1 MIQSSLYRALNK
13 GFDYQILACKDF
25 KESELAKEVI
35 SYFKP
40 NTKAILFPEFRA
52 KKNDDLRSFFEEF
65 LQLLG
70 GLREFYQA
78 LENKQ
83 EAIII
88 APISALLHP
97 LPKKELLESFKIT
110 LLEKYNLKDL
120 KDKLFYYGYE
130 ILDLVEVEGE
140 ASFRGDI
147 VDIYAPNSKAYRL
160 SFFDTECESIKEFD
174 PTTQMS
180 LKEDLL
186 EIEIPPTLFSLDE
199 PSYKDLK
206 TKVEQSPLNSFS
218 KDLTSFGLWFLGEKA
233 NDLLHAYKSVISP
246 KALEEIQELASLNEL
261 DCERFKSL
269 KVLENAQGYEDLEI
283 HAHALEGFIA
293 LHSNHKI
300 TLLAPNK
307 TILDNV
313 LGTIKKSNMDNVLGT
328 IEKSN
333 MECVIAPFVL
343 NFKTPDGIFISLNS
357 FERKKK
363 RQKSKL
369 ALNELNPGEWVVH
382 DDYGVGVFSQLV
394 QHSVLGSKRDFLEI
408 AYLGEDKLLLPVENL
423 HLIARY
429 VAQSDSVPVK
439 DRLGKGSFLKLKAKV
454 RTKLLEIAGKII
466 ELAAERN
473 LILGKKMDTH
483 LAELEVFK
491 SHAGFEYTSDQEKA
505 IAEISKDL
513 SSKRVMDRLLSGD
526 VGFGKTEVAMH
537 AIFCAFLNGFQSVL
551 VVPTTLL
558 AHQHFETLRA
568 RFENFGVKVARLDRY
583 ASEKNK
589 LLKAVELGLIDVL
602 VGTHAILGAKFKN
615 LGLVVV
621 DEEHKFGVKQKE
633 ALKELSKSVH
643 FLSMSATPIPR
654 TLNMALSQIKSISSL
669 KTPPTDRKPSRT
681 FLKEKNDE
689 LLKEIIYRELRRN
702 GQIFYIHNH
711 IASISKVKTKLEN
724 LIPKL
729 KIAILHSQINANK
742 SEEIMLEFAKGNYQV
757 LLCTSIVESGIHLP
771 NANTIII
778 DNAQNFGLADLHQLR
793 GRVGRGKKEGF
804 CYFLIED
811 QKSLNEQALK
821 RLLALE
827 KNSYLGSGESIA
839 YHDLEIR
846 GGGNLLGQD
855 QSGHIKNIGYALY
868 TRMLED
874 AIYEL
879 SGGKKRLEKSVEI
892 QLGVSAFLN
901 PELIASDSL
910 RLDLYRRLSLCE
922 NVDEV
927 GQIHEE
933 IEDRFGKIDD
943 LSAQFLQIITLK
955 ILANQLGILKLS
967 NFNQNITLTYS
978 DEKKESLKAPSK
990 DDNDILETLL
1000 KHLRAQISLKQR

>member
-25 KESELAKEVI
+25 KESKLAKEVI
-35 SYFKP
+35 NYFKP
-40 NTKAILFPEFRA
+40 HIKAVLFPEFRA

-83 EAIII
+83 ETIII

-160 SFFDTECESIKEFD
+160 SFFDTECESIKELD

-233 NDLLHAYKSVISP
+233 QDLLSVYKSVISP
-246 KALEEIQELASLNEL
+246 RALEEIQELASLNEL
-261 DCERFKSL
+261 DYERFKFL

-313 LGTIKKSNMDNVLGT
+313 LGTL
-328 IEKSN
+328 EKSS

-369 ALNELNPGEWVVH
+369 ALNELNAGEWVVH

-429 VAQSDSVPVK
+429 VAQSDSVPAK

-473 LILGKKMDTH
+473 LILGKKMDVH

-505 IAEISKDL
+505 IAEISRDL

-537 AIFCAFLNGFQSVL
+537 AIFCAFLNGFQSAL

-589 LLKAVELGLIDVL
+589 LLKAVELGQVDALI
-602 VGTHAILGAKFKN
+602 GTHAILGAKFKN
-615 LGLVVV
+615 LGLMVV

-654 TLNMALSQIKSISSL
+654 TLNMALSQIKGISSL

-689 LLKEIIYRELRRN
+689 LLKEIIHRELRRN

-729 KIAILHSQINANK
+729 KIAILHSQINANE

-922 NVDEV
+922 DIDEV

-955 ILANQLGILKLS
+955 ILANQLGIIKLS
-967 NFNQNITLTYS
+967 NFNQNITLTYN
-978 DEKKESLKAPSK
+978 DEHKESLKAPSK

-1000 KHLRAQISLKQR
+1000 KHLRAQISLKWR

>member
-160 SFFDTECESIKEFD
+160 SFFDMECESIKEFD

-186 EIEIPPTLFSLDE
+186 EIEIPPTLFSLNE
-199 PSYKDLK
+199 QSYKDLK

-261 DCERFKSL
+261 DGERFKFL
-269 KVLENAQGYEDLEI
+269 KVLENPQGYEDLEI
-283 HAHALEGFIA
+283 HAHALESFIA
-293 LHSNHKI
+293 LHSNRKI

-307 TILDNV
+307 TILDNAISA
-313 LGTIKKSNMDNVLGT
+313 L
-328 IEKSN
+328 EKSHI
-333 MECVIAPFVL
+333 ECVIAPFVL

-369 ALNELNPGEWVVH
+369 ALNELNAGEWVVH

-429 VAQSDSVPVK
+429 VAQSDSVPIK

-454 RTKLLEIAGKII
+454 KNKLLEIAGKII

-505 IAEISKDL
+505 IAEILKDL

-537 AIFCAFLNGFQSVL
+537 AIFCAFLNGFQSAL

-602 VGTHAILGAKFKN
+602 VGTHAILGTKFKN

-654 TLNMALSQIKSISSL
+654 TLNMALSQIKGISSL
-669 KTPPTDRKPSRT
+669 KIPPTDRKPSRT

-689 LLKEIIYRELRRN
+689 LLKEIIHRELRRN

-711 IASISKVKTKLEN
+711 IASISKVKTNLEN

-729 KIAILHSQINANK
+729 KIAILHSQISAHE

-892 QLGVSAFLN
+892 QLSVSAFLN
-901 PELIASDSL
+901 PELIGSDSL

-922 NVDEV
+922 NTDEV

-955 ILANQLGILKLS
+955 ILANQLGIIKLS
-967 NFNQNITLTYS
+967 NFNQNITITYS

-1000 KHLRAQISLKQR
+1000 KHLRAQISLKRH

>member
-1 MIQSSLYRALNK
+1 MIQSSLYKALNE

-25 KESELAKEVI
+25 KESKLAKEVI
-35 SYFKP
+35 NYFKP
-40 NTKAILFPEFRA
+40 NTKAVLFPEFRA

-83 EAIII
+83 ETIII

-160 SFFDTECESIKEFD
+160 SFFDTECESIKELD

-199 PSYKDLK
+199 SSYKDLK

-246 KALEEIQELASLNEL
+246 RALEEIQELASLNEL
-261 DCERFKSL
+261 NYERFKFL

-293 LHSNHKI
+293 LHSHHKI

-307 TILDNV
+307 TILDNAISA
-313 LGTIKKSNMDNVLGT
+313 L
-328 IEKSN
+328 EKSN
-333 MECVIAPFVL
+333 IECVIAPFVL

-429 VAQSDSVPVK
+429 VAQSDSVPIK

-513 SSKRVMDRLLSGD
+513 SSHRVMDRLLSGD

-537 AIFCAFLNGFQSVL
+537 AIFCAFLNGFQSAL

-558 AHQHFETLRA
+558 AHQHFETLRV

-589 LLKAVELGLIDVL
+589 LLKAVELGLVDVL

-654 TLNMALSQIKSISSL
+654 TLNMALSQIKGISSL

-689 LLKEIIYRELRRN
+689 LLKEIIHRELRRN

-922 NVDEV
+922 NTDEV

-978 DEKKESLKAPSK
+978 DEHKESLKAPSK

-1000 KHLRAQISLKQR
+1000 KHLRAQISLKRR

>member
-1 MIQSSLYRALNK
+1 MIQSSLYGALNK

-186 EIEIPPTLFSLDE
+186 EIEIPPTLFSLNE
-199 PSYKDLK
+199 QSYKDLK
-206 TKVEQSPLNSFS
+206 TKVGQSPLNSFS

-261 DCERFKSL
+261 DGERFKFL
-269 KVLENAQGYEDLEI
+269 KVLENPQGYEDLEI
-283 HAHALEGFIA
+283 HAHALESFIA
-293 LHSNHKI
+293 LHSNRKI

-307 TILDNV
+307 TILDNAISA
-313 LGTIKKSNMDNVLGT
+313 L
-328 IEKSN
+328 EKSHI
-333 MECVIAPFVL
+333 ECVIAPFVL

-369 ALNELNPGEWVVH
+369 ALNELNAGEWVVH

-408 AYLGEDKLLLPVENL
+408 AYWGEDKLLLPVENL

-429 VAQSDSVPVK
+429 VAQSDSVPTK
-439 DRLGKGSFLKLKAKV
+439 DRLGKGGFLKLKAKV
-454 RTKLLEIAGKII
+454 KTKLLEIASKII

-537 AIFCAFLNGFQSVL
+537 AIFCAFLNGFQSAL

-602 VGTHAILGAKFKN
+602 VGTHAIFCAKFKN

-633 ALKELSKSVH
+633 SLKELSKSVH

-654 TLNMALSQIKSISSL
+654 TLNMALSQIKGISSL

-689 LLKEIIYRELRRN
+689 LLKEIIHRELRRN

-711 IASISKVKTKLEN
+711 IASISKVKTKLED

-729 KIAILHSQINANK
+729 KIAILHSQISAHE
-742 SEEIMLEFAKGNYQV
+742 SEETMLEFAKGNYQV

-892 QLGVSAFLN
+892 QLSVSAFLN

-922 NVDEV
+922 NIDEV

-955 ILANQLGILKLS
+955 ILANQLGIIKLS
-967 NFNQNITLTYS
+967 NFNQNITIAYS

-1000 KHLRAQISLKQR
+1000 KHLRAQISLKRH

>member
-25 KESELAKEVI
+25 KEAKLAKEVI
-35 SYFKP
+35 NYFKP
-40 NTKAILFPEFRA
+40 NIKAILFPEFRA

-83 EAIII
+83 ETIII
-88 APISALLHP
+88 ALISALLHP

-147 VDIYAPNSKAYRL
+147 VDIYIPNSKAYRL
-160 SFFDTECESIKEFD
+160 SFFDTECESIKELD

-233 NDLLHAYKSVISP
+233 QDLLIVYKSIISP
-246 KALEEIQELASLNEL
+246 RALEEIQELASLNEL
-261 DCERFKSL
+261 NYERFKFL

-313 LGTIKKSNMDNVLGT
+313 LGALDASHIQ
-328 IEKSN
+328 
-333 MECVIAPFVL
+333 CVIAPFVL

-369 ALNELNPGEWVVH
+369 ALNELNAGEWVVH

-454 RTKLLEIAGKII
+454 RTKLLEIASKII

-473 LILGKKMDTH
+473 LILGKKMDVH

-513 SSKRVMDRLLSGD
+513 SSHRVMDRLLSGD

-537 AIFCAFLNGFQSVL
+537 AIFCAFLNGFQSAL

-558 AHQHFETLRA
+558 AHQHFETLRV

-583 ASEKNK
+583 VSEKNK
-589 LLKAVELGLIDVL
+589 LLKAVELGQVDALI
-602 VGTHAILGAKFKN
+602 GTHAILGAKFKN

-654 TLNMALSQIKSISSL
+654 TLNMALSQIKGISSL
-669 KTPPTDRKPSRT
+669 KIPPTDRKPSRT

-689 LLKEIIYRELRRN
+689 LLKEIIHRELRRN

-729 KIAILHSQINANK
+729 KIAILHSQINANE

-955 ILANQLGILKLS
+955 ILANQLGIIKLS
-967 NFNQNITLTYS
+967 NFNQNITLTYN
-978 DEKKESLKAPSK
+978 DEHKESLKAPSK

-1000 KHLRAQISLKQR
+1000 KHLRAQISLKRR

>member
-40 NTKAILFPEFRA
+40 NIKAILFPEFRA

-83 EAIII
+83 EVIII

-147 VDIYAPNSKAYRL
+147 VDIYVPNSKAYRL

-233 NDLLHAYKSVISP
+233 QDLLSVYKSIISP

-261 DCERFKSL
+261 DDERFKFL

-307 TILDNV
+307 TILDNAISA
-313 LGTIKKSNMDNVLGT
+313 L
-328 IEKSN
+328 EKSS

-343 NFKTPDGIFISLNS
+343 NFKTPDRIFISLNS

-369 ALNELNPGEWVVH
+369 ALNELNAGEWVVH

-408 AYLGEDKLLLPVENL
+408 AYLSEDKLLLPVENL

-454 RTKLLEIAGKII
+454 RAKLLEIASKII

-473 LILGKKMDTH
+473 LILGKKMDVH

-491 SHAGFEYTSDQEKA
+491 SHVGFEYTSDQEKA
-505 IAEISKDL
+505 IAEISRDL
-513 SSKRVMDRLLSGD
+513 SSHRVMDRLLSGD

-537 AIFCAFLNGFQSVL
+537 AIFCAFLNGFQSAL

-583 ASEKNK
+583 IKTSEKSK
-589 LLKAVELGLIDVL
+589 LLKAVELGQVDALI
-602 VGTHAILGAKFKN
+602 GTHAILGAKFKN

-654 TLNMALSQIKSISSL
+654 TLNMALSQIKGISSL

-689 LLKEIIYRELRRN
+689 LLKEIIHRELRRN

-729 KIAILHSQINANK
+729 KIAILHSQINANE

-811 QKSLNEQALK
+811 QKNLNEQALK

-955 ILANQLGILKLS
+955 ILANQLGIIKLS

-978 DEKKESLKAPSK
+978 DEHKESLKAPSK

-1000 KHLRAQISLKQR
+1000 KHLRAQISLKRR

>member
-1 MIQSSLYRALNK
+1 MIQSSLYGALNK

-97 LPKKELLESFKIT
+97 LPKKELLKSFKIT

-160 SFFDTECESIKEFD
+160 SFFDMECESIKEFD

-186 EIEIPPTLFSLDE
+186 EVEIPPTLFSLNE
-199 PSYKDLK
+199 QSYKDLK

-261 DCERFKSL
+261 DGERFKFL
-269 KVLENAQGYEDLEI
+269 KVLENPQGYEDLEI
-283 HAHALEGFIA
+283 HAHALESFMA
-293 LHSNHKI
+293 LHSNRKI

-307 TILDNV
+307 TILDNAISA
-313 LGTIKKSNMDNVLGT
+313 L
-328 IEKSN
+328 EKSHI
-333 MECVIAPFVL
+333 ECVIAPFVL

-369 ALNELNPGEWVVH
+369 ALNELNAGEWVVH

-408 AYLGEDKLLLPVENL
+408 AYWGEDKLLLPVENL

-429 VAQSDSVPVK
+429 VAQSDSVPTK

-454 RTKLLEIAGKII
+454 KTKLLEIASKII

-537 AIFCAFLNGFQSVL
+537 AIFCAFLNGFQSAL

-602 VGTHAILGAKFKN
+602 VGTHAIFCAKFKN

-654 TLNMALSQIKSISSL
+654 TLNMALSQIKGISSL
-669 KTPPTDRKPSRT
+669 KIPPTDRKPSRT

-689 LLKEIIYRELRRN
+689 LLKEIIHRELRRN

-711 IASISKVKTKLEN
+711 IASISKVKTKLED

-729 KIAILHSQINANK
+729 KIAILHSQINANE

-855 QSGHIKNIGYALY
+855 QSGHIKNIGYAFY

-892 QLGVSAFLN
+892 QLSVSAFLN

-922 NVDEV
+922 NIDEV

-955 ILANQLGILKLS
+955 ILANQLGIIKLS
-967 NFNQNITLTYS
+967 NFNQNITITYS

-1000 KHLRAQISLKQR
+1000 KHLRAQISLRWH

>member
-1 MIQSSLYRALNK
+1 MIQASLYRALNE

-25 KESELAKEVI
+25 KESKLAKEVI

-40 NTKAILFPEFRA
+40 NTKAVLFPEFRA

-70 GLREFYQA
+70 ALREFYQA

-83 EAIII
+83 EVIVI

-147 VDIYAPNSKAYRL
+147 VDIYIPNSKAYRL
-160 SFFDTECESIKEFD
+160 SFFDAECESIKELD

-233 NDLLHAYKSVISP
+233 QDLLSVYKSVISP
-246 KALEEIQELASLNEL
+246 RALEEIQELASLNEL
-261 DCERFKSL
+261 DDERFKFL

-293 LHSNHKI
+293 LHSNRKI

-307 TILDNV
+307 TILDNAISALDV
-313 LGTIKKSNMDNVLGT
+313 G
-328 IEKSN
+328 N

-343 NFKTPDGIFISLNS
+343 NFKTPDRIFISLNS

-369 ALNELNPGEWVVH
+369 ALNELNAGEWVVH

-429 VAQSDSVPVK
+429 VVQSDSVPVK
-439 DRLGKGSFLKLKAKV
+439 DRLGKGSFLKLKTKV
-454 RTKLLEIAGKII
+454 RAKLLEIAGKII

-473 LILGKKMDTH
+473 LILGKKMDVH

-505 IAEISKDL
+505 IAEISRDL
-513 SSKRVMDRLLSGD
+513 SSHRVMDRLLSGD

-537 AIFCAFLNGFQSVL
+537 AIFCAFLNGFQSAL

-583 ASEKNK
+583 IKTSEKNK
-589 LLKAVELGLIDVL
+589 LLKAVELGQVDALI
-602 VGTHAILGAKFKN
+602 GTHAILGAKFKN

-654 TLNMALSQIKSISSL
+654 TLNMALSQIKGISSL

-689 LLKEIIYRELRRN
+689 LLKEIIHRELRRN

-711 IASISKVKTKLEN
+711 IASISKVKTKLEE

-729 KIAILHSQINANK
+729 KIAILHSQINANE

-811 QKSLNEQALK
+811 QKNLNEQALK

-922 NVDEV
+922 DVDEV

-933 IEDRFGKIDD
+933 IEDRFGKMDD

-955 ILANQLGILKLS
+955 ILANQLGIIKLS

-1000 KHLRAQISLKQR
+1000 KHLRAQISLKRR

>member
-25 KESELAKEVI
+25 KESKFAKEVI

-40 NTKAILFPEFRA
+40 NIKAILFPEFRA

-83 EAIII
+83 ETIII

-313 LGTIKKSNMDNVLGT
+313 LGA
-328 IEKSN
+328 IEKSS

-343 NFKTPDGIFISLNS
+343 NFKTPDRIFISLNS

-483 LAELEVFK
+483 LAELEIFK

-513 SSKRVMDRLLSGD
+513 SSNRVMDRLLSGD

-537 AIFCAFLNGFQSVL
+537 AIFCAFLNGFQSTL

-589 LLKAVELGLIDVL
+589 LLKAVELGQIDALI
-602 VGTHAILGAKFKN
+602 GTHAILGAKFKN

-654 TLNMALSQIKSISSL
+654 TLNMALSQIKGISSL

-711 IASISKVKTKLEN
+711 IASISKVKTKLED

-729 KIAILHSQINANK
+729 KIAILHSQINANE

-827 KNSYLGSGESIA
+827 KNSYLGSGESVA

-955 ILANQLGILKLS
+955 ILANQLGIIKLS
-967 NFNQNITLTYS
+967 NFNQNITITYS

-1000 KHLRAQISLKQR
+1000 KHLHAQISLKRR

>member
-1 MIQSSLYRALNK
+1 MIQSSLYGALNK

-160 SFFDTECESIKEFD
+160 SFFGMECESIKEFD

-186 EIEIPPTLFSLDE
+186 EIEIPPTLFSLNE
-199 PSYKDLK
+199 QSYKDLK

-246 KALEEIQELASLNEL
+246 RALEEIQELANLNEL
-261 DCERFKSL
+261 DGERFKFL
-269 KVLENAQGYEDLEI
+269 KVLENPQGYEDLEI
-283 HAHALEGFIA
+283 HAHALESFMT
-293 LHSNHKI
+293 LHSNRKI

-307 TILDNV
+307 TILDNAISA
-313 LGTIKKSNMDNVLGT
+313 L
-328 IEKSN
+328 EKSHI
-333 MECVIAPFVL
+333 ECVIAPFVL

-369 ALNELNPGEWVVH
+369 ALNELNAGEWVVH

-408 AYLGEDKLLLPVENL
+408 AYWGEDKLLLPVENL

-429 VAQSDSVPVK
+429 VAQSDSVPTK

-454 RTKLLEIAGKII
+454 KTKLLEIAGKII

-537 AIFCAFLNGFQSVL
+537 AIFCAFLNGFQSAL

-589 LLKAVELGLIDVL
+589 LLKAVGLGLIDVL

-654 TLNMALSQIKSISSL
+654 TLNMALSQIKGISSL
-669 KTPPTDRKPSRT
+669 KIPPTDRKPSRT

-689 LLKEIIYRELRRN
+689 LLKEIIHRELRRN

-711 IASISKVKTKLEN
+711 IASISKVKTKLEDLN
-724 LIPKL
+724 PKL
-729 KIAILHSQINANK
+729 KIAILHSQISAHE

-892 QLGVSAFLN
+892 QLSVSAFLN

-922 NVDEV
+922 NTDEV

-955 ILANQLGILKLS
+955 ILANQLGIIKLS
-967 NFNQNITLTYS
+967 NFSQNITITYS

-1000 KHLRAQISLKQR
+1000 KHLRAQISLKRH

>member
-25 KESELAKEVI
+25 KESKLAKEVI

-40 NTKAILFPEFRA
+40 NIKAVLFPEFRA

-83 EAIII
+83 ETIII

-160 SFFDTECESIKEFD
+160 SFFDTECESIKELD

-199 PSYKDLK
+199 SSYKDLK

-261 DCERFKSL
+261 DCERFKFL

-313 LGTIKKSNMDNVLGT
+313 LGTI
-328 IEKSN
+328 EKSS

-369 ALNELNPGEWVVH
+369 ALNELNAGEWVVH

-429 VAQSDSVPVK
+429 VAQSDSVPAK

-473 LILGKKMDTH
+473 LILGKKMDVH

-537 AIFCAFLNGFQSVL
+537 AIFCAFLNGFQSTL

-589 LLKAVELGLIDVL
+589 LLKAVELGQVDVL
-602 VGTHAILGAKFKN
+602 IGTHAILGTKFKN

-654 TLNMALSQIKSISSL
+654 TLNMALSQIKGISSL

-689 LLKEIIYRELRRN
+689 LLKEIIHRELRRN

-729 KIAILHSQINANK
+729 KIAILHSQINANE

-922 NVDEV
+922 NTDEV

-955 ILANQLGILKLS
+955 ILANQLGIIKLS

-978 DEKKESLKAPSK
+978 DEHKESLKAPSK

-1000 KHLRAQISLKQR
+1000 KHLRAQISLKRR

>member
-25 KESELAKEVI
+25 KESKLAKEVI
-35 SYFKP
+35 NYFKP
-40 NTKAILFPEFRA
+40 NTKAVLFPEFRA

-83 EAIII
+83 ETIII

-110 LLEKYNLKDL
+110 LLGKYNLKDL

-147 VDIYAPNSKAYRL
+147 VDIYIPNSKAYRL
-160 SFFDTECESIKEFD
+160 SFFDTECESIKELD

-261 DCERFKSL
+261 DCERFKFL
-269 KVLENAQGYEDLEI
+269 KVLENVQGYEDLEI

-293 LHSNHKI
+293 LHSHHKI

-313 LGTIKKSNMDNVLGT
+313 LGTI
-328 IEKSN
+328 EKSS

-473 LILGKKMDTH
+473 LILGKKMDVH

-589 LLKAVELGLIDVL
+589 LLKAVELGQVDVL
-602 VGTHAILGAKFKN
+602 IGTHAILGAKFKN

-654 TLNMALSQIKSISSL
+654 TLNMALSQIKGISSL

-711 IASISKVKTKLEN
+711 IASISKVKTKLEE

-729 KIAILHSQINANK
+729 KIAILHSQINAYK

-827 KNSYLGSGESIA
+827 KNSYLGSGESVA

-955 ILANQLGILKLS
+955 ILANQLGIIKLS
-967 NFNQNITLTYS
+967 NFNQNITITYG

-1000 KHLRAQISLKQR
+1000 KHLRAQISLKRR

>member
-186 EIEIPPTLFSLDE
+186 EVEIPPTLFSLNE
-199 PSYKDLK
+199 QSYKDLK

-246 KALEEIQELASLNEL
+246 RALEEIQELASLNEL
-261 DCERFKSL
+261 DWERFKFL
-269 KVLENAQGYEDLEI
+269 KVLENPQGYEDLEI
-283 HAHALEGFIA
+283 HVHALESFIA
-293 LHSNHKI
+293 LHSNRKI

-307 TILDNV
+307 TILDNAISA
-313 LGTIKKSNMDNVLGT
+313 L
-328 IEKSN
+328 EKSHI
-333 MECVIAPFVL
+333 ECVIAPFVL

-369 ALNELNPGEWVVH
+369 ALNELNAGEWVVH

-408 AYLGEDKLLLPVENL
+408 AYFGEDKLLLPVENL

-429 VAQSDSVPVK
+429 VAQSDSVPTK

-454 RTKLLEIAGKII
+454 KTKLLEIAGKII

-483 LAELEVFK
+483 LAELEIFK

-505 IAEISKDL
+505 IAEILKDL

-537 AIFCAFLNGFQSVL
+537 AIFCAFLNGFQSAL

-568 RFENFGVKVARLDRY
+568 RFENFGVKAARLDRY

-589 LLKAVELGLIDVL
+589 LLKAVELGLVDVL

-654 TLNMALSQIKSISSL
+654 TLNMALSQIKGISSL
-669 KTPPTDRKPSRT
+669 KIPPTDRKPSRT

-689 LLKEIIYRELRRN
+689 LLKEIIHRELRRN

-711 IASISKVKTKLEN
+711 IASISKVKTKLED

-729 KIAILHSQINANK
+729 KIAILHSQINAHE
-742 SEEIMLEFAKGNYQV
+742 SEETMLEFAKGNYQV

-879 SGGKKRLEKSVEI
+879 SGGKKRFEKSVEI

-901 PELIASDSL
+901 PELIASDNL

-922 NVDEV
+922 NTDEV

-955 ILANQLGILKLS
+955 ILANQLGIIKLS
-967 NFNQNITLTYS
+967 NFNQNITITYS

-1000 KHLRAQISLKQR
+1000 KHLRAQISLKRH

>member
-1 MIQSSLYRALNK
+1 MIQSSLYGALNK

-40 NTKAILFPEFRA
+40 NIKAILFPEFRA

-160 SFFDTECESIKEFD
+160 SFFDMECESIKEFD

-186 EIEIPPTLFSLDE
+186 EIEIPPTLFSLNE
-199 PSYKDLK
+199 QSYKDLK

-261 DCERFKSL
+261 DYERFKFL
-269 KVLENAQGYEDLEI
+269 KVLENPQGYEDLEI
-283 HAHALEGFIA
+283 HAHALESFIA
-293 LHSNHKI
+293 LHSNRKI

-307 TILDNV
+307 TILDNAISA
-313 LGTIKKSNMDNVLGT
+313 L
-328 IEKSN
+328 EKSHI
-333 MECVIAPFVL
+333 ECVIAPFVL

-369 ALNELNPGEWVVH
+369 ALNELNAGEWVVH

-429 VAQSDSVPVK
+429 VAQSDSVPIK

-454 RTKLLEIAGKII
+454 KNKLLEIASKII

-483 LAELEVFK
+483 LAELEIFK

-537 AIFCAFLNGFQSVL
+537 AIFCAFLNGFQSAL

-589 LLKAVELGLIDVL
+589 LLKAVELGQVDALI
-602 VGTHAILGAKFKN
+602 GTHAILGAKFKN

-654 TLNMALSQIKSISSL
+654 TLNMALSQIKGISSL
-669 KTPPTDRKPSRT
+669 KIPPTDRKPSRT

-689 LLKEIIYRELRRN
+689 LLKEIIHRELRRN

-711 IASISKVKTKLEN
+711 IASISKVKTKLED

-729 KIAILHSQINANK
+729 KIAILHSQINAHE
-742 SEEIMLEFAKGNYQV
+742 SEETMLEFAKGNYQV

-892 QLGVSAFLN
+892 RLSVSAFLN

-922 NVDEV
+922 NIDEV

-955 ILANQLGILKLS
+955 ILANQLGIIKLS
-967 NFNQNITLTYS
+967 NFNQNITITYS
-978 DEKKESLKAPSK
+978 GEKKESLKAPSK
-990 DDNDILETLL
+990 DDNDILGTLL
-1000 KHLRAQISLKQR
+1000 KHLRAQISLKRH

>member
-25 KESELAKEVI
+25 KESKLAKEVI

-40 NTKAILFPEFRA
+40 NIKAILFPEFRA

-110 LLEKYNLKDL
+110 LLEKYNLEDL

-160 SFFDTECESIKEFD
+160 SFFDTECESIKELD
-174 PTTQMS
+174 PATQMS

-261 DCERFKSL
+261 DGERFKFL
-269 KVLENAQGYEDLEI
+269 EVLENPQGYEDLEI

-293 LHSNHKI
+293 LHSHHKI

-307 TILDNV
+307 TILDNAISA
-313 LGTIKKSNMDNVLGT
+313 L
-328 IEKSN
+328 EKSHI
-333 MECVIAPFVL
+333 ECVIAPFVL

-429 VAQSDSVPVK
+429 VAQSDSVPAK

-473 LILGKKMDTH
+473 LILGKKMDVH

-537 AIFCAFLNGFQSVL
+537 AIFCTFLNGFQSAL

-589 LLKAVELGLIDVL
+589 LLKAVELGLVDVL

-654 TLNMALSQIKSISSL
+654 TLNMALSQIKGISSL

-711 IASISKVKTKLEN
+711 IASISKVKTKLED

-922 NVDEV
+922 NTDEM

-955 ILANQLGILKLS
+955 ILANQLGIIKLS
-967 NFNQNITLTYS
+967 NFNQNITITYS

-1000 KHLRAQISLKQR
+1000 KHLRAQISLKRR

>member
-1 MIQSSLYRALNK
+1 MIQSSLYKALNK

-25 KESELAKEVI
+25 KESKLAKEVI

-40 NTKAILFPEFRA
+40 NIKAILFPEFRA

-83 EAIII
+83 ETIII

-147 VDIYAPNSKAYRL
+147 VDIYIPNSKAYRL
-160 SFFDTECESIKEFD
+160 SFFDTECESIKELD

-233 NDLLHAYKSVISP
+233 QDLLSVYKSVISP
-246 KALEEIQELASLNEL
+246 RALEEIQELASLNEL
-261 DCERFKSL
+261 DCERFKFL

-283 HAHALEGFIA
+283 HAYALEGFIA
-293 LHSNHKI
+293 LHSNYKI
-300 TLLAPNK
+300 TLLASNK
-307 TILDNV
+307 TILDNAISV
-313 LGTIKKSNMDNVLGT
+313 LDAG
-328 IEKSN
+328 N

-343 NFKTPDGIFISLNS
+343 NFKTPDRIFISLNS

-369 ALNELNPGEWVVH
+369 ALNELNAGEWVVH

-454 RTKLLEIAGKII
+454 RTKLLEIASKII

-505 IAEISKDL
+505 IAEISRDL
-513 SSKRVMDRLLSGD
+513 SSHRVMDRLLSGD

-537 AIFCAFLNGFQSVL
+537 AIFCAFLNGFQSAL

-583 ASEKNK
+583 IKTSEKSK
-589 LLKAVELGLIDVL
+589 LLKAVELGQVDALI
-602 VGTHAILGAKFKN
+602 GTHAILGAKFKN
-615 LGLVVV
+615 LGLMVV

-654 TLNMALSQIKSISSL
+654 TLNMALSQIKGISSL

-711 IASISKVKTKLEN
+711 IASISKVKTKLEE

-729 KIAILHSQINANK
+729 KIAILHSQINANE

-933 IEDRFGKIDD
+933 IEDRFGKMDD

-955 ILANQLGILKLS
+955 ILANQLGIIKLS

-978 DEKKESLKAPSK
+978 DENKESLKAPSK

-1000 KHLRAQISLKQR
+1000 KHLRAQISLKRR

>member
-1 MIQSSLYRALNK
+1 MIQSSLYGALNK

-186 EIEIPPTLFSLDE
+186 EIEIPPTLFSLNE

-261 DCERFKSL
+261 DGERFKFL

-283 HAHALEGFIA
+283 HAHALESFIA

-307 TILDNV
+307 TILDNAISA
-313 LGTIKKSNMDNVLGT
+313 L
-328 IEKSN
+328 EKSHI
-333 MECVIAPFVL
+333 ECVIAPFVL

-369 ALNELNPGEWVVH
+369 ALNELNAGEWVVH

-408 AYLGEDKLLLPVENL
+408 AYLGEDKLLLPAENL

-429 VAQSDSVPVK
+429 VAQSDSVPTK

-454 RTKLLEIAGKII
+454 KTNLLEIAGKII

-537 AIFCAFLNGFQSVL
+537 AIFCAFLNGFQSAL

-589 LLKAVELGLIDVL
+589 LLKAVELGLVDVL

-654 TLNMALSQIKSISSL
+654 TLNMALSQIKGISSL

-689 LLKEIIYRELRRN
+689 LLKEIIHRELRRN

-711 IASISKVKTKLEN
+711 IASISKVKTKLED

-729 KIAILHSQINANK
+729 KIAILHSQINAHE
-742 SEEIMLEFAKGNYQV
+742 SEETMLEFAKGNYQV

-827 KNSYLGSGESIA
+827 KNSYLGSGESVA

-922 NVDEV
+922 NIDEV

-955 ILANQLGILKLS
+955 ILANQLGIIKLS
-967 NFNQNITLTYS
+967 NFNQNITITYS
-978 DEKKESLKAPSK
+978 DEKKENLKAPSK

-1000 KHLRAQISLKQR
+1000 KHLRAQISLKRH

>member
-160 SFFDTECESIKEFD
+160 SFFDMECESIKEFD

-186 EIEIPPTLFSLDE
+186 EVEIPPTLFSLNE
-199 PSYKDLK
+199 QSYKDLK

-246 KALEEIQELASLNEL
+246 RALEEIQELTSLNEL
-261 DCERFKSL
+261 DNERFKFL
-269 KVLENAQGYEDLEI
+269 KVLENPQGYEDLEI
-283 HAHALEGFIA
+283 HAHALESFIA
-293 LHSNHKI
+293 LHSNRKI

-307 TILDNV
+307 TILDNAISA
-313 LGTIKKSNMDNVLGT
+313 L
-328 IEKSN
+328 EKSHI
-333 MECVIAPFVL
+333 ECVIAPFVL

-369 ALNELNPGEWVVH
+369 ALNELNAGEWVVH

-408 AYLGEDKLLLPVENL
+408 AYWGEDKLLLPVENL

-429 VAQSDSVPVK
+429 VVQSDSVPIK

-454 RTKLLEIAGKII
+454 KTKLLEIASKII

-483 LAELEVFK
+483 LAELEIFK

-537 AIFCAFLNGFQSVL
+537 AIFCAFLNGFQSTL

-602 VGTHAILGAKFKN
+602 VGTHAIFCAKFKN

-654 TLNMALSQIKSISSL
+654 TLNMALSQIKGISSL
-669 KTPPTDRKPSRT
+669 KIPPTDRKPSRT

-689 LLKEIIYRELRRN
+689 LLKEIIHRELRRN

-711 IASISKVKTKLEN
+711 IASISKVKTKLED

-729 KIAILHSQINANK
+729 KIAILHSQISANE
-742 SEEIMLEFAKGNYQV
+742 SEETMLEFAKGNYQV

-892 QLGVSAFLN
+892 QLSVSAFLN
-901 PELIASDSL
+901 PELIGSDSL

-922 NVDEV
+922 NTDEV

-955 ILANQLGILKLS
+955 ILANQLGIIKLS
-967 NFNQNITLTYS
+967 NFNQNITITYS
-978 DEKKESLKAPSK
+978 GEKKESLKAPSK

-1000 KHLRAQISLKQR
+1000 KHLRTQISLKRH

>member
-40 NTKAILFPEFRA
+40 NIKAVLFPEFRA

-78 LENKQ
+78 LGNKQ

-160 SFFDTECESIKEFD
+160 SFFDTECESIKELD

-246 KALEEIQELASLNEL
+246 KVLEEIQELASLNEL
-261 DCERFKSL
+261 DGERFKSL
-269 KVLENAQGYEDLEI
+269 KVLENPQGYEDLEI
-283 HAHALEGFIA
+283 HAHALEGFIT
-293 LHSNHKI
+293 LHSNRKI

-307 TILDNV
+307 TILDNAISA
-313 LGTIKKSNMDNVLGT
+313 L
-328 IEKSN
+328 EKSHI
-333 MECVIAPFVL
+333 ECVIAPFVL

-454 RTKLLEIAGKII
+454 KTKLLEIASKII

-473 LILGKKMDTH
+473 LILGKKMDVH

-537 AIFCAFLNGFQSVL
+537 AIFCAFLNGFQSAL

-568 RFENFGVKVARLDRY
+568 RFENFGVRVARLDRY
-583 ASEKNK
+583 ASGKNK
-589 LLKAVELGLIDVL
+589 LLKAVELGLVDVL

-654 TLNMALSQIKSISSL
+654 TLNMALSQIKGISSL

-729 KIAILHSQINANK
+729 KIAILHSQINANE

-955 ILANQLGILKLS
+955 ILANQLGIIKLS
-967 NFNQNITLTYS
+967 NFNQNITITYS

-1000 KHLRAQISLKQR
+1000 KHLRAQISLKRR

>member
-25 KESELAKEVI
+25 KESKLAKEVI

-40 NTKAILFPEFRA
+40 NTKAVLFPEFRA
-52 KKNDDLRSFFEEF
+52 KKYDDLRSFFEEF

-83 EAIII
+83 ETIII

-147 VDIYAPNSKAYRL
+147 VDIYVPNSKAYRL

-180 LKEDLL
+180 LKEELL

-246 KALEEIQELASLNEL
+246 RALEEIQELASLNEL
-261 DCERFKSL
+261 DYERFKFL

-293 LHSNHKI
+293 LHSHHKI

-307 TILDNV
+307 TILDNAISA
-313 LGTIKKSNMDNVLGT
+313 LERSSI
-328 IEKSN
+328 
-333 MECVIAPFVL
+333 ECVIAPFVL

-454 RTKLLEIAGKII
+454 RAKLLEIASKII
-466 ELAAERN
+466 KLAAERN
-473 LILGKKMDTH
+473 LILGKKMDVH

-513 SSKRVMDRLLSGD
+513 SSHRVMDRLLSGD

-537 AIFCAFLNGFQSVL
+537 AIFCAFLNGFQSAL

-589 LLKAVELGLIDVL
+589 LLKAVELGLVDVL

-654 TLNMALSQIKSISSL
+654 TLNMALSQIKGISSL

-711 IASISKVKTKLEN
+711 IASISKVKTKLEE

-729 KIAILHSQINANK
+729 KIAILHSQINANE
-742 SEEIMLEFAKGNYQV
+742 SEEIMLEFAKGSYQV

-811 QKSLNEQALK
+811 QKNLNEQALK

-933 IEDRFGKIDD
+933 IEDRFGKMDD

-955 ILANQLGILKLS
+955 ILANQLGIIKLS

-978 DEKKESLKAPSK
+978 DEHKESLKAPSK

-1000 KHLRAQISLKQR
+1000 KHLRAQISLKRR

>member
-83 EAIII
+83 EVIII

-160 SFFDTECESIKEFD
+160 SFFDAECESIKEFD

-261 DCERFKSL
+261 DNERFKFL
-269 KVLENAQGYEDLEI
+269 KVLENPQGYEDLEI

-293 LHSNHKI
+293 LHSHHKI

-307 TILDNV
+307 TILDNAISA
-313 LGTIKKSNMDNVLGT
+313 L
-328 IEKSN
+328 EKSN

-429 VAQSDSVPVK
+429 VVQSDSVPIK

-454 RTKLLEIAGKII
+454 KTKLLEIAGKII

-513 SSKRVMDRLLSGD
+513 SSHRVMDRLLSGD

-537 AIFCAFLNGFQSVL
+537 AIFCAFLNGFQSAL

-589 LLKAVELGLIDVL
+589 LLKAVELGLVDVL

-654 TLNMALSQIKSISSL
+654 TLNMALSQIKGISSL
-669 KTPPTDRKPSRT
+669 KIPPTDRKPSRT

-711 IASISKVKTKLEN
+711 IASISKVKTKLEE

-729 KIAILHSQINANK
+729 KIAILHSQINANE
-742 SEEIMLEFAKGNYQV
+742 SEEIMLEFAKGSYQV

-922 NVDEV
+922 NTDEV

-933 IEDRFGKIDD
+933 IEDRFGKMDD

-967 NFNQNITLTYS
+967 NFNQNITLTYN
-978 DEKKESLKAPSK
+978 DGHKESLKAPSK

-1000 KHLRAQISLKQR
+1000 KHLRAQISLKRR

>member
-83 EAIII
+83 ETIII

-147 VDIYAPNSKAYRL
+147 VDIYIPNSKAYRL
-160 SFFDTECESIKEFD
+160 SFFDTECESIKELD

-206 TKVEQSPLNSFS
+206 AKVEQSPLNSFS

-233 NDLLHAYKSVISP
+233 QDSLSVYKSVISP
-246 KALEEIQELASLNEL
+246 RALEEIQELASLNEL
-261 DCERFKSL
+261 DCERFKFL

-293 LHSNHKI
+293 LHSHHKI

-313 LGTIKKSNMDNVLGT
+313 LGTIERSN
-328 IEKSN
+328 IQ
-333 MECVIAPFVL
+333 CVIAPFVL

-429 VAQSDSVPVK
+429 VAQSDSVPAK

-454 RTKLLEIAGKII
+454 RTKLLEIASKII

-473 LILGKKMDTH
+473 LILGKKMDVH

-505 IAEISKDL
+505 IAEISRDL
-513 SSKRVMDRLLSGD
+513 SSHRVMDRLLSGD

-537 AIFCAFLNGFQSVL
+537 AIFCAFLNGFQSAL

-589 LLKAVELGLIDVL
+589 LLKAVELGQVDVL

-654 TLNMALSQIKSISSL
+654 TLNMALSQIKGISSL

-702 GQIFYIHNH
+702 GQIFYTHNH

-729 KIAILHSQINANK
+729 KIAILHSQINANE

-922 NVDEV
+922 NTDEV

-955 ILANQLGILKLS
+955 ILANQLGIIKLS
-967 NFNQNITLTYS
+967 NFNQNITITYS

-1000 KHLRAQISLKQR
+1000 KHLRAQISLKRR

>member
-83 EAIII
+83 EVIII

-120 KDKLFYYGYE
+120 KDKLFCYGYE

-160 SFFDTECESIKEFD
+160 SFFDMECESIKEFD

-186 EIEIPPTLFSLDE
+186 EVEIPPTLFSLNE
-199 PSYKDLK
+199 QSYKDLK

-261 DCERFKSL
+261 DNERFKFL
-269 KVLENAQGYEDLEI
+269 KVLENPQGYEDLEI
-283 HAHALEGFIA
+283 HAHALESFIA
-293 LHSNHKI
+293 LHSNRKI

-307 TILDNV
+307 TILDNAISA
-313 LGTIKKSNMDNVLGT
+313 L
-328 IEKSN
+328 EKSHI
-333 MECVIAPFVL
+333 ECVIAPFVL

-369 ALNELNPGEWVVH
+369 ALNELNAGEWVVH

-408 AYLGEDKLLLPVENL
+408 AYWGEDKLLLPVENL

-429 VAQSDSVPVK
+429 VAQSDSVPTK

-454 RTKLLEIAGKII
+454 KTKLLEIASKII

-483 LAELEVFK
+483 LAELEIFK

-513 SSKRVMDRLLSGD
+513 SSHRVMDRLLSGD

-537 AIFCAFLNGFQSVL
+537 AIFCAFLNGFQSAL

-558 AHQHFETLRA
+558 AHQHFETLRV

-583 ASEKNK
+583 VSEKNK

-654 TLNMALSQIKSISSL
+654 TLNMALSQIKGISSL
-669 KTPPTDRKPSRT
+669 KIPPTDRKPSRT

-689 LLKEIIYRELRRN
+689 LLKEIIHRELRRN

-711 IASISKVKTKLEN
+711 IASISKVKTNLED

-729 KIAILHSQINANK
+729 KIAILHSQINAHE

-892 QLGVSAFLN
+892 QLSVSTFLN

-922 NVDEV
+922 NTDEV

-943 LSAQFLQIITLK
+943 LSTQFLQIITLK
-955 ILANQLGILKLS
+955 ILANQLGIIKLS
-967 NFNQNITLTYS
+967 NFNQNITITYS
-978 DEKKESLKAPSK
+978 GEKKESLKAPSK

-1000 KHLRAQISLKQR
+1000 KHLRAQISLKRH

>member
-25 KESELAKEVI
+25 KESKLAKEVI
-35 SYFKP
+35 NYFKP
-40 NTKAILFPEFRA
+40 NIKAVLFPEFRA

-83 EAIII
+83 EVIII

-147 VDIYAPNSKAYRL
+147 VDIYVPNSKAYRL

-180 LKEDLL
+180 LEEDWL

-233 NDLLHAYKSVISP
+233 NDLLHAYKSVIST
-246 KALEEIQELASLNEL
+246 KALEEIQELVSLNEL
-261 DCERFKSL
+261 DGERFKLL

-307 TILDNV
+307 TILDNAIST
-313 LGTIKKSNMDNVLGT
+313 L
-328 IEKSN
+328 EKSHI
-333 MECVIAPFVL
+333 ECVIAPFVL
-343 NFKTPDGIFISLNS
+343 NFKTPDGIFVSLNS

-369 ALNELNPGEWVVH
+369 ALNELNAGEWVVH

-429 VAQSDSVPVK
+429 VAQSDSVPIK

-454 RTKLLEIAGKII
+454 RTKLLEIASKII

-473 LILGKKMDTH
+473 LILGKKMDVH

-513 SSKRVMDRLLSGD
+513 SSHRVMDRLLSGD

-589 LLKAVELGLIDVL
+589 LLKAVELGQVDALI
-602 VGTHAILGAKFKN
+602 GTHAILGAKFKN

-654 TLNMALSQIKSISSL
+654 TLNMALSQIKGISSL

-729 KIAILHSQINANK
+729 KIAILHSQINAYE

-855 QSGHIKNIGYALY
+855 QSGHIKNIGYVLY

-922 NVDEV
+922 NTDEV

-955 ILANQLGILKLS
+955 ILANQLGIIKLS
-967 NFNQNITLTYS
+967 NFNQNITITYS

-1000 KHLRAQISLKQR
+1000 KHLRAQISLKRR

>member
-1 MIQSSLYRALNK
+1 MIQSSLYKALNE

-25 KESELAKEVI
+25 KESKLAKEVI
-35 SYFKP
+35 NYVKP
-40 NTKAILFPEFRA
+40 NTKAVLFPEFRA

-70 GLREFYQA
+70 ALREFYQA

-83 EAIII
+83 ETIII

-147 VDIYAPNSKAYRL
+147 VDIYIPNSKAYRL
-160 SFFDTECESIKEFD
+160 SFFDAECESIKELD

-233 NDLLHAYKSVISP
+233 QDLLSVYKSVISP
-246 KALEEIQELASLNEL
+246 RALEEIQELASLNEL
-261 DCERFKSL
+261 DDERFKFL

-307 TILDNV
+307 TILDNAV
-313 LGTIKKSNMDNVLGT
+313 SAL
-328 IEKSN
+328 EKSS

-343 NFKTPDGIFISLNS
+343 NFKTPDRIFISLNS

-369 ALNELNPGEWVVH
+369 ALNELNAGEWVVH
-382 DDYGVGVFSQLV
+382 DDYGVGVFSQLI

-429 VAQSDSVPVK
+429 VVQSDSVPVK

-454 RTKLLEIAGKII
+454 RAKLLEIAGKII

-473 LILGKKMDTH
+473 LILGKKMDVH

-491 SHAGFEYTSDQEKA
+491 SHAGFEYTNDQEKA
-505 IAEISKDL
+505 IAEISRDL
-513 SSKRVMDRLLSGD
+513 SSHRVMDRLLSGD

-537 AIFCAFLNGFQSVL
+537 AIFCAFLNGFQSAL

-583 ASEKNK
+583 IKTSEKSK
-589 LLKAVELGLIDVL
+589 LLKAMELGQVDALI
-602 VGTHAILGAKFKN
+602 GTHAILGAKFKN
-615 LGLVVV
+615 LGLMVV

-654 TLNMALSQIKSISSL
+654 TLNMALSQIKGISSL

-689 LLKEIIYRELRRN
+689 LLKEIIHRELRRN

-729 KIAILHSQINANK
+729 KIAILHSQINANE

-933 IEDRFGKIDD
+933 IEDRFGKMDD

-955 ILANQLGILKLS
+955 ILANQLGIIKLS

-1000 KHLRAQISLKQR
+1000 KHLRAQTSLKRR

>member
-35 SYFKP
+35 NYFKP
-40 NTKAILFPEFRA
+40 STKAILFPEFRA

-174 PTTQMS
+174 PATQMS

-199 PSYKDLK
+199 QSYKDLK

-261 DCERFKSL
+261 NGECFKFL
-269 KVLENAQGYEDLEI
+269 KVLESPQDYEDLEI
-283 HAHALEGFIA
+283 HTHALESFIA
-293 LHSNHKI
+293 LHSNRKI

-307 TILDNV
+307 TILDNAISA
-313 LGTIKKSNMDNVLGT
+313 L
-328 IEKSN
+328 EKSHI
-333 MECVIAPFVL
+333 ECVIAPFVL

-369 ALNELNPGEWVVH
+369 ALNELNAGEWVVH

-408 AYLGEDKLLLPVENL
+408 AYWGEDKLLLPVENL

-429 VAQSDSVPVK
+429 VAQSDSVPTK

-454 RTKLLEIAGKII
+454 KTKLLEIASKII

-483 LAELEVFK
+483 LAELEIFK
-491 SHAGFEYTSDQEKA
+491 SHAGFEYTNDQEKA

-513 SSKRVMDRLLSGD
+513 SSHRVMDRLLSGD

-537 AIFCAFLNGFQSVL
+537 AIFCAFLNGFQSAL

-633 ALKELSKSVH
+633 ALKKLSKSVH

-654 TLNMALSQIKSISSL
+654 TLNMALSQIKGISSL
-669 KTPPTDRKPSRT
+669 KIPPTDRKPSRT

-689 LLKEIIYRELRRN
+689 LLKEIIHRELRRN

-711 IASISKVKTKLEN
+711 IASISKVKTKLED

-729 KIAILHSQINANK
+729 KIAILHSQISANE

-892 QLGVSAFLN
+892 QLSVSAFLN
-901 PELIASDSL
+901 PELIGSDSL

-922 NVDEV
+922 NTDEV

-955 ILANQLGILKLS
+955 ILANQLGIIKLS
-967 NFNQNITLTYS
+967 NFNQNITITYS

-1000 KHLRAQISLKQR
+1000 KHLRAQISLKRH

>member
-1 MIQSSLYRALNK
+1 MIQSSLYGALNK

-147 VDIYAPNSKAYRL
+147 VDIYAPYSKAYRL

-186 EIEIPPTLFSLDE
+186 EVEIPPTLFSLNE
-199 PSYKDLK
+199 QSYKDLK

-246 KALEEIQELASLNEL
+246 KALEEIQELTSLNEL
-261 DCERFKSL
+261 DNERFKFL
-269 KVLENAQGYEDLEI
+269 KVLENPQGYEDLEI
-283 HAHALEGFIA
+283 HAHALESFIA
-293 LHSNHKI
+293 LHSNRKI

-307 TILDNV
+307 TILDNAISA
-313 LGTIKKSNMDNVLGT
+313 L
-328 IEKSN
+328 EKSHI
-333 MECVIAPFVL
+333 ECVIAPFVL

-369 ALNELNPGEWVVH
+369 ALNELNAGEWVVH

-429 VAQSDSVPVK
+429 VAQSDSVPTK

-454 RTKLLEIAGKII
+454 KTKLLEIAGKII

-473 LILGKKMDTH
+473 LILSKKMDTH

-537 AIFCAFLNGFQSVL
+537 AIFCAFLNGFQSAL

-654 TLNMALSQIKSISSL
+654 TLNMALSQIKGISSL
-669 KTPPTDRKPSRT
+669 KIPPTDRKPSRT

-689 LLKEIIYRELRRN
+689 LLKEIIHRELRRN

-711 IASISKVKTKLEN
+711 IASISKVKTKLED

-729 KIAILHSQINANK
+729 KIAILHSQINAHE

-771 NANTIII
+771 NANTIVI

-892 QLGVSAFLN
+892 QLSVSAFLN

-922 NVDEV
+922 NTDEM

-955 ILANQLGILKLS
+955 ILANQLGIIKLS
-967 NFNQNITLTYS
+967 NFNQNITITYS

-1000 KHLRAQISLKQR
+1000 KHLRAQISLKRH

>member
-25 KESELAKEVI
+25 KESKLAKEVI

-40 NTKAILFPEFRA
+40 NIKAVLFPEFRA

-233 NDLLHAYKSVISP
+233 QDLLSVYKSVISP
-246 KALEEIQELASLNEL
+246 RALEEIQELASLNEL
-261 DCERFKSL
+261 DGERFKLL

-307 TILDNV
+307 TISDNAISA
-313 LGTIKKSNMDNVLGT
+313 LERSN
-328 IEKSN
+328 I
-333 MECVIAPFVL
+333 ECVIAPFVL

-429 VAQSDSVPVK
+429 VAQSDSVPAK

-454 RTKLLEIAGKII
+454 RTKLLEIASKII

-473 LILGKKMDTH
+473 LILGKKMDVH

-513 SSKRVMDRLLSGD
+513 SSHRVMDRLLSGD

-537 AIFCAFLNGFQSVL
+537 AIFCAFLNGFQSTL

-589 LLKAVELGLIDVL
+589 LLKAVELGQVDVL

-654 TLNMALSQIKSISSL
+654 TLNMALSQIKGISSL

-711 IASISKVKTKLEN
+711 IASISKVKTKLEE

-729 KIAILHSQINANK
+729 KIAILHSQINAYE

-771 NANTIII
+771 NANMIII

-967 NFNQNITLTYS
+967 NFNQNITLTYN
-978 DEKKESLKAPSK
+978 DEHKESLKAPSK

-1000 KHLRAQISLKQR
+1000 KHLRAQISLKRR

>member
-1 MIQSSLYRALNK
+1 MIQSSLYGALNK

-40 NTKAILFPEFRA
+40 STKAILFPEFRA

-186 EIEIPPTLFSLDE
+186 GVEIPPTLFSLNE
-199 PSYKDLK
+199 QSYKDLK

-218 KDLTSFGLWFLGEKA
+218 KDLTSFGLWFLEEKA

-261 DCERFKSL
+261 DGERFKFL
-269 KVLENAQGYEDLEI
+269 KVLENPQGYEDLEI
-283 HAHALEGFIA
+283 HAHALESFIA
-293 LHSNHKI
+293 LHSNRKI

-307 TILDNV
+307 TILDNAIST
-313 LGTIKKSNMDNVLGT
+313 L
-328 IEKSN
+328 EKSHI
-333 MECVIAPFVL
+333 ECVIAPFVL

-369 ALNELNPGEWVVH
+369 ALNELNAGEWVVH

-394 QHSVLGSKRDFLEI
+394 QHSILGSKRDFLEI
-408 AYLGEDKLLLPVENL
+408 AYFGEDKLLLPVENL

-429 VAQSDSVPVK
+429 VAQSDSVPTK

-454 RTKLLEIAGKII
+454 KTKLLEIASKII

-491 SHAGFEYTSDQEKA
+491 AHAGFEYTSDQEKA

-513 SSKRVMDRLLSGD
+513 SSHRVMDRLLSGD

-537 AIFCAFLNGFQSVL
+537 AIFCAFLNGFQSAL

-602 VGTHAILGAKFKN
+602 VGTHAIFCAKFKN

-654 TLNMALSQIKSISSL
+654 TLNMALSQIKGISSL
-669 KTPPTDRKPSRT
+669 KIPPTDRKPSRT

-689 LLKEIIYRELRRN
+689 LLKEIIHRELRRN

-711 IASISKVKTKLEN
+711 IASISKVKTKLED

-729 KIAILHSQINANK
+729 KIAILHSQINAHE
-742 SEEIMLEFAKGNYQV
+742 SEETMLEFAKGNYQV

-892 QLGVSAFLN
+892 QLSVSAFLN

-922 NVDEV
+922 NTDEV

-955 ILANQLGILKLS
+955 ILANQLGIIKLS
-967 NFNQNITLTYS
+967 NFNQNITITYN

-1000 KHLRAQISLKQR
+1000 KHLRAQISLKRH

>member
-25 KESELAKEVI
+25 KESKLAKEVI

-40 NTKAILFPEFRA
+40 HIKAVLFPEFRA

-83 EAIII
+83 ETIII

-180 LKEDLL
+180 LKEELL

-233 NDLLHAYKSVISP
+233 NDLLSVYKSVISP

-261 DCERFKSL
+261 DDERFKFL

-307 TILDNV
+307 TILDNAISA
-313 LGTIKKSNMDNVLGT
+313 LERS
-328 IEKSN
+328 S

-369 ALNELNPGEWVVH
+369 ALNELNAGEWVVH

-429 VAQSDSVPVK
+429 VAQSDSVPAK

-454 RTKLLEIAGKII
+454 RTKLLEIASKII

-473 LILGKKMDTH
+473 LILGKKMDVH

-513 SSKRVMDRLLSGD
+513 SSHRVMDRLLSGD

-537 AIFCAFLNGFQSVL
+537 AIFCAFLNGFQSAL

-589 LLKAVELGLIDVL
+589 LLKAVELGQVDALI
-602 VGTHAILGAKFKN
+602 GTHAILGAKFKN

-654 TLNMALSQIKSISSL
+654 TLNMALSQIKGISSL

-711 IASISKVKTKLEN
+711 IASISKVKTKLEG

-729 KIAILHSQINANK
+729 KIAILHSQINAYE

-955 ILANQLGILKLS
+955 ILANQLGIIKLS

-978 DEKKESLKAPSK
+978 DEHKESLKAPSK

-1000 KHLRAQISLKQR
+1000 KHLRAQISLKRR

>member
-25 KESELAKEVI
+25 KESKLAKEVI

-40 NTKAILFPEFRA
+40 NIKAVLFPEFRA

-160 SFFDTECESIKEFD
+160 SFFDTECESIKELD

-199 PSYKDLK
+199 SSYKDLK

-233 NDLLHAYKSVISP
+233 QDLLSVYKSVMSP

-261 DCERFKSL
+261 DCERFKFL

-307 TILDNV
+307 TILDNAIST
-313 LGTIKKSNMDNVLGT
+313 LERS
-328 IEKSN
+328 S

-343 NFKTPDGIFISLNS
+343 NFKTPDRIFISLNS

-363 RQKSKL
+363 HRKSKL

-382 DDYGVGVFSQLV
+382 DDYGVGVFSQLI

-454 RTKLLEIAGKII
+454 RAKLLEIASKII

-483 LAELEVFK
+483 LAELEIFK
-491 SHAGFEYTSDQEKA
+491 SHAGFEYTNDQEKA

-513 SSKRVMDRLLSGD
+513 SSHRVMDRLLSGD

-537 AIFCAFLNGFQSVL
+537 AIFCAFLNGFQSAL

-558 AHQHFETLRA
+558 AHQHFETLKA
-568 RFENFGVKVARLDRY
+568 RFEKFGVKVARLDRY
-583 ASEKNK
+583 IKTSEKNK

-615 LGLVVV
+615 LGLMVV

-654 TLNMALSQIKSISSL
+654 TLNMALSQIKGISSL

-711 IASISKVKTKLEN
+711 IASISKVKTKLEE

-729 KIAILHSQINANK
+729 KIAILHSQINANE

-811 QKSLNEQALK
+811 QKNLNEQALK

-933 IEDRFGKIDD
+933 IEDRFGKMDD

-967 NFNQNITLTYS
+967 NFNQNITLTYN
-978 DEKKESLKAPSK
+978 DEHKESLKAPSK

-1000 KHLRAQISLKQR
+1000 KRLRAQISLKRR

>member
-147 VDIYAPNSKAYRL
+147 VDIYVPNSKAYRL
-160 SFFDTECESIKEFD
+160 SFFDMECESIKEFD

-186 EIEIPPTLFSLDE
+186 EIEIPPTLFSLNE
-199 PSYKDLK
+199 QSYKDLK

-218 KDLTSFGLWFLGEKA
+218 KDLTSFGLWFLGEKTH
-233 NDLLHAYKSVISP
+233 DLLHAYKSVISP
-246 KALEEIQELASLNEL
+246 KALEEIQELVSLNEL
-261 DCERFKSL
+261 DNERFKFL
-269 KVLENAQGYEDLEI
+269 KVLENPQGYEDLEI
-283 HAHALEGFIA
+283 HAHALESFIA
-293 LHSNHKI
+293 LHSNRKI

-307 TILDNV
+307 TILDNAIST
-313 LGTIKKSNMDNVLGT
+313 L
-328 IEKSN
+328 EKSHI
-333 MECVIAPFVL
+333 ECVIAPFVL

-369 ALNELNPGEWVVH
+369 ALNELNAGEWVVH

-408 AYLGEDKLLLPVENL
+408 AYWGEDKLLLPVENL

-429 VAQSDSVPVK
+429 VAQSDSVPTK

-454 RTKLLEIAGKII
+454 KNKLLEIAGKII

-537 AIFCAFLNGFQSVL
+537 AIFCAFLNGFQSAL

-654 TLNMALSQIKSISSL
+654 TLNMALSQIKGISSL
-669 KTPPTDRKPSRT
+669 KIPPTDRKPSRT

-689 LLKEIIYRELRRN
+689 LLKEIIHRELRRN

-711 IASISKVKTKLEN
+711 IASISKVKTKLED

-729 KIAILHSQINANK
+729 KIAILHSQISAHE
-742 SEEIMLEFAKGNYQV
+742 SEEIMLEFAKGSYQV

-855 QSGHIKNIGYALY
+855 QSGHIKNIGYVLY

-879 SGGKKRLEKSVEI
+879 SGGKK
-892 QLGVSAFLN
+892 G
-901 PELIASDSL
+901 
-910 RLDLYRRLSLCE
+910 
-922 NVDEV
+922 
-927 GQIHEE
+927 
-933 IEDRFGKIDD
+933 
-943 LSAQFLQIITLK
+943 LK
-955 ILANQLGILKLS
+955 
-967 NFNQNITLTYS
+967 
-978 DEKKESLKAPSK
+978 
-990 DDNDILETLL
+990 
-1000 KHLRAQISLKQR
+1000 RA

>member
-1 MIQSSLYRALNK
+1 MIQSSLYGALNK
-13 GFDYQILACKDF
+13 GFDCQILACKDF

-160 SFFDTECESIKEFD
+160 SFFDMECESIKEFD

-186 EIEIPPTLFSLDE
+186 EIEIPPTLFSLNE
-199 PSYKDLK
+199 QSYKDLK

-246 KALEEIQELASLNEL
+246 RALEEIQELASLNEL
-261 DCERFKSL
+261 DNERFKFL
-269 KVLENAQGYEDLEI
+269 KVLESPQGYEDLEI
-283 HAHALEGFIA
+283 HAHALESFIA
-293 LHSNHKI
+293 LHSNRKI

-307 TILDNV
+307 TILDNAISA
-313 LGTIKKSNMDNVLGT
+313 L
-328 IEKSN
+328 EKSHI
-333 MECVIAPFVL
+333 ECVIAPFVL

-369 ALNELNPGEWVVH
+369 ALNELNAGEWVVH

-408 AYLGEDKLLLPVENL
+408 AYWGEDKLLLPVENL
-423 HLIARY
+423 HLITRY
-429 VAQSDSVPVK
+429 VAQSDSVPIK

-454 RTKLLEIAGKII
+454 KTKLLEIASKII

-537 AIFCAFLNGFQSVL
+537 AIFCAFLNGFQSAL

-654 TLNMALSQIKSISSL
+654 TLNMALSQIKGISSL
-669 KTPPTDRKPSRT
+669 KIPPTDRKPSRT

-689 LLKEIIYRELRRN
+689 LLKEIIHRELRRN

-711 IASISKVKTKLEN
+711 IASISKVKTKLED

-729 KIAILHSQINANK
+729 KIAILHSQINAHE

-771 NANTIII
+771 NANTIVI

-892 QLGVSAFLN
+892 QLSVSAFLN

-922 NVDEV
+922 NTDEV

-955 ILANQLGILKLS
+955 ILANQLGIIKLS
-967 NFNQNITLTYS
+967 NFNQNITITYS

-1000 KHLRAQISLKQR
+1000 KHLRAQIPLKRH

>member
-1 MIQSSLYRALNK
+1 MIQSSLYGALNK

-83 EAIII
+83 ETIII

-147 VDIYAPNSKAYRL
+147 VDIYIPNSKAYRL
-160 SFFDTECESIKEFD
+160 SFFDTECESIKELD

-186 EIEIPPTLFSLDE
+186 EIEIPPTLFSLNE
-199 PSYKDLK
+199 QSYKDLK

-261 DCERFKSL
+261 DGERFKFL
-269 KVLENAQGYEDLEI
+269 KVLENPQGYEDLEI

-293 LHSNHKI
+293 LHSHHKI

-313 LGTIKKSNMDNVLGT
+313 LGTI
-328 IEKSN
+328 EKSSIQ
-333 MECVIAPFVL
+333 CVIAPFVL

-369 ALNELNPGEWVVH
+369 ALNELNAGEWVVH

-429 VAQSDSVPVK
+429 VAQSDSVPTK

-454 RTKLLEIAGKII
+454 KTKLLEIASKIV

-513 SSKRVMDRLLSGD
+513 SSNRVMDRLLSGD

-537 AIFCAFLNGFQSVL
+537 AIFCAFLNGFQSAL

-589 LLKAVELGLIDVL
+589 LLKAVGLGLVDVL

-633 ALKELSKSVH
+633 SLKELSKSVH

-654 TLNMALSQIKSISSL
+654 TLNMALSQIKGISSL
-669 KTPPTDRKPSRT
+669 KIPPTDRKPSRT

-689 LLKEIIYRELRRN
+689 LLKEIIHRELRRN

-711 IASISKVKTKLEN
+711 IASISKVKTKLED

-729 KIAILHSQINANK
+729 KIAILHSQINAHE

-892 QLGVSAFLN
+892 QLSVSAFLN
-901 PELIASDSL
+901 PELIGSDSL

-922 NVDEV
+922 NTDEM

-955 ILANQLGILKLS
+955 ILANQLGIIKLS
-967 NFNQNITLTYS
+967 NFNQNITITYS

-1000 KHLRAQISLKQR
+1000 KHLRAQISLKRH

>member
-40 NTKAILFPEFRA
+40 NIKAILFPEFRA

-147 VDIYAPNSKAYRL
+147 VDIYVPNSKAYRL
-160 SFFDTECESIKEFD
+160 SFFDTECESIKELD

-233 NDLLHAYKSVISP
+233 QDLLSVYKSVISP
-246 KALEEIQELASLNEL
+246 RALEEIQELASLNEL
-261 DCERFKSL
+261 DYERFKLL

-307 TILDNV
+307 TILDNAV
-313 LGTIKKSNMDNVLGT
+313 SAL
-328 IEKSN
+328 EKSS

-369 ALNELNPGEWVVH
+369 ALNELNAGEWVVH

-454 RTKLLEIAGKII
+454 RTKLLEIASKII

-513 SSKRVMDRLLSGD
+513 SSHRVMDRLLSGD

-537 AIFCAFLNGFQSVL
+537 AIFCAFLNGFQSAL

-583 ASEKNK
+583 VSEKNK
-589 LLKAVELGLIDVL
+589 LLKAVELGQVDALI
-602 VGTHAILGAKFKN
+602 GTHAILGAKFKN

-654 TLNMALSQIKSISSL
+654 TLNMALSQIKGISSL

-689 LLKEIIYRELRRN
+689 LLKEIIHRELRRN

-729 KIAILHSQINANK
+729 KIAILHSQINANE

-846 GGGNLLGQD
+846 GGGNLLGKD

-955 ILANQLGILKLS
+955 ILANQLGIIKLS

-978 DEKKESLKAPSK
+978 DEHKESLKAPSK

-1000 KHLRAQISLKQR
+1000 KHLRAQISLKRR

>member
-160 SFFDTECESIKEFD
+160 SFFDMECESIKEFD

-261 DCERFKSL
+261 DCERFKFL
-269 KVLENAQGYEDLEI
+269 KVLENPQGYEDLEI
-283 HAHALEGFIA
+283 HVHALEGFIA

-307 TILDNV
+307 TILDNAIST
-313 LGTIKKSNMDNVLGT
+313 LERSHI
-328 IEKSN
+328 
-333 MECVIAPFVL
+333 ECVIAPFVL

-382 DDYGVGVFSQLV
+382 DDYGVGMFSQLV

-513 SSKRVMDRLLSGD
+513 SSHRVMDRLLSGD

-537 AIFCAFLNGFQSVL
+537 AIFCAFLNGFQSAL

-589 LLKAVELGLIDVL
+589 LLKAVELGLVDVL
-602 VGTHAILGAKFKN
+602 VGTHAILGTKFKN

-654 TLNMALSQIKSISSL
+654 TLNMALSQIKGISSL

-711 IASISKVKTKLEN
+711 IASISKVKTKLEE

-729 KIAILHSQINANK
+729 KIAILHSQINANE

-955 ILANQLGILKLS
+955 ILANQLGIIKLS
-967 NFNQNITLTYS
+967 NFNQNITITYS

-1000 KHLRAQISLKQR
+1000 KHLRAQISLKRR

>member
-1 MIQSSLYRALNK
+1 MIQSSLYGALNK

-186 EIEIPPTLFSLDE
+186 EIEIPPTLFSLNE
-199 PSYKDLK
+199 QSYKDLK

-246 KALEEIQELASLNEL
+246 KALEEIQELTSLNEL
-261 DCERFKSL
+261 DGERFKFL
-269 KVLENAQGYEDLEI
+269 KVLENPQGYEDLEI
-283 HAHALEGFIA
+283 HVHALESFIA
-293 LHSNHKI
+293 LHSNRKI

-307 TILDNV
+307 TILDNAISA
-313 LGTIKKSNMDNVLGT
+313 L
-328 IEKSN
+328 EKSHI
-333 MECVIAPFVL
+333 ECVIAPFVL

-369 ALNELNPGEWVVH
+369 ALNELNAGEWVVH

-429 VAQSDSVPVK
+429 VAQSDSVPIK

-454 RTKLLEIAGKII
+454 KNKLLEIAGKII

-483 LAELEVFK
+483 LAELEIFK

-537 AIFCAFLNGFQSVL
+537 AIFCAFLNGFQSAL

-654 TLNMALSQIKSISSL
+654 TLNMALSQIKGISSL
-669 KTPPTDRKPSRT
+669 KIPPTDRKPSRT

-689 LLKEIIYRELRRN
+689 LLKEIIHRELRRN

-711 IASISKVKTKLEN
+711 IASISKVKTKLEY
-724 LIPKL
+724 LVPKL
-729 KIAILHSQINANK
+729 KIAILHSQINAHE
-742 SEEIMLEFAKGNYQV
+742 SEETMLEFTKGNYQV

-892 QLGVSAFLN
+892 QLSVSAFLN
-901 PELIASDSL
+901 PELIGSDSL

-922 NVDEV
+922 NTDEV

-955 ILANQLGILKLS
+955 ILANQLGIIKLS
-967 NFNQNITLTYS
+967 NFNQNITITYS
-978 DEKKESLKAPSK
+978 DEKKESLKTPSK

-1000 KHLRAQISLKQR
+1000 KHLRAQISLKRH

>member
-1 MIQSSLYRALNK
+1 MIQSSLYEALNK

-40 NTKAILFPEFRA
+40 NIKAILFPEFRA

-78 LENKQ
+78 LEDKQ

-147 VDIYAPNSKAYRL
+147 VDIYVPNSKAYRL

-186 EIEIPPTLFSLDE
+186 EVEIPPTLFSLNE
-199 PSYKDLK
+199 QSYKDLK
-206 TKVEQSPLNSFS
+206 IKVEQSPLNSFS

-246 KALEEIQELASLNEL
+246 RALEEIQELASLNEL
-261 DCERFKSL
+261 DGERFKFL
-269 KVLENAQGYEDLEI
+269 KVLENPQGYEDLEI
-283 HAHALEGFIA
+283 HAHALESFIA
-293 LHSNHKI
+293 LHSNRKI

-307 TILDNV
+307 TILDNAISV
-313 LGTIKKSNMDNVLGT
+313 L
-328 IEKSN
+328 EKSHI
-333 MECVIAPFVL
+333 ECVIAPFVL

-369 ALNELNPGEWVVH
+369 ALNELNAGEWVVH

-408 AYLGEDKLLLPVENL
+408 AYSGEDKLLLPVENL

-429 VAQSDSVPVK
+429 VAQSGSAPVK
-439 DRLGKGSFLKLKAKV
+439 DKLGKGSFLKLKAKV
-454 RTKLLEIAGKII
+454 RAKLLEIAGKII

-473 LILGKKMDTH
+473 LILGKKMDVH

-537 AIFCAFLNGFQSVL
+537 AIFCAFLNGFQSAL

-558 AHQHFETLRA
+558 AHQHFETLRV

-602 VGTHAILGAKFKN
+602 VGTHAIFCTKFKN

-654 TLNMALSQIKSISSL
+654 TLNMALSQIKGISSL
-669 KTPPTDRKPSRT
+669 KIPPTDRKPSRT

-689 LLKEIIYRELRRN
+689 LLKEIIHRELRRN

-711 IASISKVKTKLEN
+711 IASISKVKTKLEE

-729 KIAILHSQINANK
+729 KIAILHSQINANE

-892 QLGVSAFLN
+892 QLSVSAFLN

-922 NVDEV
+922 NTDEV

-955 ILANQLGILKLS
+955 ILANQLGIIKLS
-967 NFNQNITLTYS
+967 NFNQNITITYS

-990 DDNDILETLL
+990 DDNDILEALL
-1000 KHLRAQISLKQR
+1000 KHLRAQISLKRH

>member
-40 NTKAILFPEFRA
+40 NIKAILFPEFRA

-83 EAIII
+83 EVIII

-147 VDIYAPNSKAYRL
+147 VDIYVPNSKAYRL

-233 NDLLHAYKSVISP
+233 QDLLSVYKSTISP
-246 KALEEIQELASLNEL
+246 RALEEIQELASLNEV
-261 DCERFKSL
+261 DGERFKSL

-293 LHSNHKI
+293 LHSNRKI

-307 TILDNV
+307 TILDNAV
-313 LGTIKKSNMDNVLGT
+313 SAL
-328 IEKSN
+328 EKSS

-369 ALNELNPGEWVVH
+369 ALNELNAGEWVVH

-454 RTKLLEIAGKII
+454 RTKLLEIASKII

-473 LILGKKMDTH
+473 LILGKKMDVH

-537 AIFCAFLNGFQSVL
+537 AIFCAFLNGFQSAL

-568 RFENFGVKVARLDRY
+568 RFENFGVRVARLDRY

-654 TLNMALSQIKSISSL
+654 TLNMALSQIKGISSL
-669 KTPPTDRKPSRT
+669 KIPPTDRKPSRT

-689 LLKEIIYRELRRN
+689 LLKEIIHRELRRN

-711 IASISKVKTKLEN
+711 IASISKVKTKLED

-729 KIAILHSQINANK
+729 KIAILHSQINAHE

-901 PELIASDSL
+901 PELIGSDSL

-922 NVDEV
+922 NIDEV

-955 ILANQLGILKLS
+955 ILANQLGIIKLS
-967 NFNQNITLTYS
+967 NFNQNITITYS

-1000 KHLRAQISLKQR
+1000 KHLRAQISLKRH

>member
-40 NTKAILFPEFRA
+40 NIKAILFPEFRA

-70 GLREFYQA
+70 SLREFYQA

-83 EAIII
+83 ETIII

-147 VDIYAPNSKAYRL
+147 VDIYIPNSKAYRL
-160 SFFDTECESIKEFD
+160 SFFDTECESIKELD

-199 PSYKDLK
+199 SSYKDLK

-261 DCERFKSL
+261 DYERFKFL
-269 KVLENAQGYEDLEI
+269 EVLENAQGYEDLEI
-283 HAHALEGFIA
+283 HAHALEGFIT

-307 TILDNV
+307 TILDNAISA
-313 LGTIKKSNMDNVLGT
+313 L
-328 IEKSN
+328 EKSS

-369 ALNELNPGEWVVH
+369 ALNELNAGEWVVH

-473 LILGKKMDTH
+473 LILGKKMDVH

-513 SSKRVMDRLLSGD
+513 SSHRVMDRLLSGD

-537 AIFCAFLNGFQSVL
+537 AIFCAFLNGFQSAL

-558 AHQHFETLRA
+558 AHQHFETLRV

-654 TLNMALSQIKSISSL
+654 TLNMALSQIKGISSL

-711 IASISKVKTKLEN
+711 IASISKVKTKLEE

-729 KIAILHSQINANK
+729 KIAILHSQINANE

-855 QSGHIKNIGYALY
+855 QSGHIKNIGYVLY

-901 PELIASDSL
+901 PKLIASDSL

-922 NVDEV
+922 NTDEV

-955 ILANQLGILKLS
+955 ILANQLGIIKLS

-1000 KHLRAQISLKQR
+1000 KHLRAQISLKRR